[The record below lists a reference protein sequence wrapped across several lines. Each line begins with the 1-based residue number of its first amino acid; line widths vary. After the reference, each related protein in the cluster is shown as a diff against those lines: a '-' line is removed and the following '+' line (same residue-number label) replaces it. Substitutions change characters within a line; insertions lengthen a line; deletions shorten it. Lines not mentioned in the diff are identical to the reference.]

1 MSAFDNAKPPRPCTE
16 YNIFFQ
22 LERAYILQVLLNNQP
37 NLDSNEIFHPSQ
49 SSYSGRPPLPSR
61 YASLVLPYDWHLP
74 GKEQRRKRKH
84 RKSHGA
90 ISFHDLSAR
99 VVNAWKVVDD
109 DVKAY
114 CSQVCAIGML
124 RYKAA
129 MKEWKLKGG
138 AQKETSVQKN
148 RRQVMK
154 KMANLSESLPK
165 PDVTKSTNVSTS
177 SSNTRYMTRS
187 SSRQNLTK
195 KPAQI
200 TSTQRM
206 QQVSPTPDSINS
218 IIRYNPRRQSL
229 TLKKPT
235 QDMQCKT
242 VAQGEVLPIPAPVQS
257 ESVSIEEMDRAFEND
272 ILMGDALIDLRE
284 ESMILD
290 TWGVTTAKP
299 LVLLEPALA
308 TFTPANVTSS
318 STIEQALLRNPSII
332 SNEPVDMD
340 DNEIMSMWS
349 QEHRYNYIP
358 SMVASN
364 NHINKM
370 NVRSNQPYLVS
381 VDYSSGSAQLPRRR
395 RSVVASSA

>member
-1 MSAFDNAKPPRPCTE
+1 MQ

-37 NLDSNEIFHPSQ
+37 NLESNEIFHPSQ
-49 SSYSGRPPLPSR
+49 STYSGRPALPSR

-138 AQKETSVQKN
+138 AQKESSVQKN

-154 KMANLSESLPK
+154 KMANLSESMPK
-165 PDVTKSTNVSTS
+165 PDVAKSTNVSTS

-187 SSRQNLTK
+187 NSRQNLTK

-200 TSTQRM
+200 TSTQRV
-206 QQVSPTPDSINS
+206 QQVSPAPDAVHSF
-218 IIRYNPRRQSL
+218 IRYNPRRQSL

-235 QDMQCKT
+235 QDVQCKT
-242 VAQGEVLPIPAPVQS
+242 IVQDEVLPIPAPVQS

-272 ILMGDALIDLRE
+272 ILMGDALVDLRE

-290 TWGVTTAKP
+290 TWAVTPAKKQEP
-299 LVLLEPALA
+299 LILEPALA
-308 TFTPANVTSS
+308 TFTPANITSA
-318 STIEQALLRNPSII
+318 STIEKALLRNPSII
-332 SNEPVDMD
+332 SNEPVDME

-364 NHINKM
+364 SHVNKT
-370 NVRSNQPYLVS
+370 NVHANQPYLVS
-381 VDYSSGSAQLPRRR
+381 VDYSSGGAQLPVRR
-395 RSVVASSA
+395 RSIVASSA